1 MGGRHVLKVFGNQ
14 LSARSPSPLV
24 IDLPILKVCTLEVA
38 ALNTHLNIVHPS
50 NSIQDFNVVGAS
62 LVVWFG
68 VALPLL
74 ITGPVKDACY
84 PDLFKKSA
92 TTTHG
97 GNRYVFRC
105 IICTSTASRIRG
117 GPVELTVPPLSS
129 RQIPIKMGSST
140 NQNWLS
146 RVCRRVLLR

>member
-1 MGGRHVLKVFGNQ
+1 M
-14 LSARSPSPLV
+14 
-24 IDLPILKVCTLEVA
+24 DLPILKVCTLEVA

-68 VALPLL
+68 IALPLL

-84 PDLFKKSA
+84 PDLFEKKNA

-97 GNRYVFRC
+97 GNRYVYRC
-105 IICTSTASRIRG
+105 IICTSTASRIRA

-129 RQIPIKMGSST
+129 PQIPIKMGSSA

>member
-1 MGGRHVLKVFGNQ
+1 MFGNQ
-14 LSARSPSPLV
+14 LSAGSPSPLV
-24 IDLPILKVCTLEVA
+24 MDLPILKVCTLEVA

-68 VALPLL
+68 IALPLL

-84 PDLFKKSA
+84 PDLFEKKNA

-97 GNRYVFRC
+97 GNRYVYRC
-105 IICTSTASRIRG
+105 IICTSTASRIRA

-129 RQIPIKMGSST
+129 PQIPVKMGNST
-140 NQNWLS
+140 NQNWL
-146 RVCRRVLLR
+146 

>member
-1 MGGRHVLKVFGNQ
+1 MKVFGNQ

-97 GNRYVFRC
+97 GNRYVYRC
-105 IICTSTASRIRG
+105 IICTSTASRITVG
-117 GPVELTVPPLSS
+117 LVELTVPPLSS

-146 RVCRRVLLR
+146 RVCRRVLLRCKT

>member
-1 MGGRHVLKVFGNQ
+1 MKVFGNQ

-84 PDLFKKSA
+84 PDLVEKSA
-92 TTTHG
+92 TSTHG
-97 GNRYVFRC
+97 GNRFVYRC
-105 IICTSTASRIRG
+105 LICTSTASRIRV

-146 RVCRRVLLR
+146 RVCSRVLLRCKT

>member
-1 MGGRHVLKVFGNQ
+1 MKVFGNQ

-84 PDLFKKSA
+84 PDLFEKSA
-92 TTTHG
+92 SSTHG
-97 GNRYVFRC
+97 GNRYVYRC
-105 IICTSTASRIRG
+105 IICTSTASRIRV

-146 RVCRRVLLR
+146 RVCRRVLLRCKT

>member
-1 MGGRHVLKVFGNQ
+1 MKVFGNQ

-50 NSIQDFNVVGAS
+50 NSIQDFIVVGAS

-84 PDLFKKSA
+84 PDLFEKSA
-92 TTTHG
+92 SSTHG

-105 IICTSTASRIRG
+105 IICTSTASRIRV

-146 RVCRRVLLR
+146 RVCSRVLLRCKT